1 MCRGFI
7 RNTNKPTP
15 KLGQSYQYQK
25 SAQVDGAAESQQD
38 DLPSVSLLLNTF
50 ETSQNLPD
58 LRMPAALVDKA
69 NSLFKKRGPSGTLD
83 LCCKSGNR
91 QNPTVPEES
100 LAKKPRINIG
110 REPVTEGSNYQY
122 VAKRKGSENDIKMVD
137 SFSDY
142 SSLPSSVNGSPPVV
156 MSSPEPEPW
165 ERFLDDLDND
175 LYQPSSR
182 KSSLSTL
189 DTILEDA
196 PVEQPKQEKKSE
208 GSLLAQLLQTD
219 MPVRDAYEKLNG
231 KTSSEKSPRS
241 SSPTPSKESEDSG
254 FGQSLSPFPSFGSPV
269 SSFPQEET
277 PFLSPPPVQSY
288 IPPPPYSA
296 STLFDSCEP
305 EADLIQSPLTDIQEG
320 GIKEKRNI
328 FEPTAPQWEF
338 QTFSR
343 PSIFPQTDVLS
354 SYNFSDWGN
363 SLDASFFS
371 DDFSNILL

>member
-1 MCRGFI
+1 MKRDTPCTTPCSDWVPSKQYSTTCG
-7 RNTNKPTP
+7 PT
-15 KLGQSYQYQK
+15 
-25 SAQVDGAAESQQD
+25 
-38 DLPSVSLLLNTF
+38 
-50 ETSQNLPD
+50 
-58 LRMPAALVDKA
+58 
-69 NSLFKKRGPSGTLD
+69 
-83 LCCKSGNR
+83 
-91 QNPTVPEES
+91 
-100 LAKKPRINIG
+100 LAKKPRISFE
-110 REPVTEGSNYQY
+110 EPLKAEPEGPIFQF
-122 VAKRKGSENDIKMVD
+122 VRKNSEHAIETVD

-241 SSPTPSKESEDSG
+241 SSPTPSKQSEDSG
-254 FGQSLSPFPSFGSPV
+254 FGQSLSPFPSFGSPA

-343 PSIFPQTDVLS
+343 PSIFPQADVLS

>member
-1 MCRGFI
+1 MKRDTPCTTPCSDWVPSKQYSTTCG
-7 RNTNKPTP
+7 PT
-15 KLGQSYQYQK
+15 
-25 SAQVDGAAESQQD
+25 
-38 DLPSVSLLLNTF
+38 
-50 ETSQNLPD
+50 
-58 LRMPAALVDKA
+58 M
-69 NSLFKKRGPSGTLD
+69 
-83 LCCKSGNR
+83 
-91 QNPTVPEES
+91 
-100 LAKKPRINIG
+100 AKKPRISFE
-110 REPVTEGSNYQY
+110 EPLKAEPEGPIFQF
-122 VAKRKGSENDIKMVD
+122 VRKNSEHAIETVD

-254 FGQSLSPFPSFGSPV
+254 FGQSLSPFPSFGSPASDSSEQSSRRTHAAV
-269 SSFPQEET
+269 PSSFYIRQ
-277 PFLSPPPVQSY
+277 PPPL
-288 IPPPPYSA
+288 PPL
-296 STLFDSCEP
+296 TTVFGSCEP
-305 EADLIQSPLTDIQEG
+305 EVNFIQGPLTDIQEG

-354 SYNFSDWGN
+354 SYNFSNWGN